1 MLSGGGAMNR
11 LRYVG
16 VALVAGTVGAAVALL
31 MAPDSGRNTRRRL
44 SRRIARER
52 QAVLR
57 RSRRMIAEA
66 EDHLDQKVR
75 EAARY
80 LEVQVKRGEKLAAAA
95 AGDAVEQYEQGKKKL
110 NKLVR

>member
-1 MLSGGGAMNR
+1 MNR

-44 SRRIARER
+44 RRRVARER
-52 QAVLR
+52 EALLR
-57 RSRRMIAEA
+57 RSRRIIAEA
-66 EDHLDQKVR
+66 EDQLDAKVR
-75 EAARY
+75 EASRY
-80 LEVQVKRGEKLAAAA
+80 LETQVKRGEKIAAGAAEAAA
-95 AGDAVEQYEQGKKKL
+95 EQFEQGKKKL

>member
-1 MLSGGGAMNR
+1 MSR

-44 SRRIARER
+44 ARRLERER
-52 QAVLR
+52 LALMR
-57 RSRRMIAEA
+57 RSKRMIADA
-66 EDHLDQKVR
+66 EDHLDDKVK
-75 EAARY
+75 EASRY
-80 LEVQVKRGEKLAAAA
+80 LETQVKRGQKAV
-95 AGDAVEQYEQGKKKL
+95 AGIAEDAVDQYEQGKKKI

>member
-1 MLSGGGAMNR
+1 MSR

-44 SRRIARER
+44 SRRLEKER
-52 QAVLR
+52 QAMLR
-57 RSRRMIAEA
+57 RSRRLISEA
-66 EDHLDQKVR
+66 EDQLDHKVK
-75 EAARY
+75 EASRY
-80 LEVQVKRGEKLAAAA
+80 IESQVKRGEKVVAGL
-95 AGDAVEQYEQGKKKL
+95 AGDAVEQFEQGKKKI

>member
-1 MLSGGGAMNR
+1 MNR

-44 SRRIARER
+44 SRRISRER
-52 QAVLR
+52 QMLLR

-66 EDHLDQKVR
+66 EDQLDAKVR
-75 EAARY
+75 DAARY
-80 LEVQVKRGEKLAAAA
+80 LDMQVKRGEKIA
-95 AGDAVEQYEQGKKKL
+95 AGAAEQFDQGKKKL

>member
-1 MLSGGGAMNR
+1 MSR

-44 SRRIARER
+44 ARRLERER
-52 QAVLR
+52 QQLLR
-57 RSRRMIAEA
+57 RSRHMIAQA
-66 EDHLDQKVR
+66 EDQLDDKVKQASRYLDQ
-75 EAARY
+75 
-80 LEVQVKRGEKLAAAA
+80 QVKRGQKAVADIAE
-95 AGDAVEQYEQGKKKL
+95 DAVDQYEQGKKKV

>member
-1 MLSGGGAMNR
+1 MNR

-44 SRRIARER
+44 SRRVSRER
-52 QAVLR
+52 QALLR
-57 RSRRMIAEA
+57 RSRRMIADA
-66 EDHLDQKVR
+66 EDQLDAKVKD
-75 EAARY
+75 AARY
-80 LEVQVKRGEKLAAAA
+80 IETQVKRGEKIASNAASE
-95 AGDAVEQYEQGKKKL
+95 AVEQYEQGKKKI

>member
-1 MLSGGGAMNR
+1 MSK

-31 MAPDSGRNTRRRL
+31 IAPDSGRNTRRRL
-44 SRRIARER
+44 ARRLERER
-52 QAVLR
+52 QALLR

-66 EDHLDQKVR
+66 EDQLDDKVK
-75 EAARY
+75 EASRY
-80 LEVQVKRGEKLAAAA
+80 LEAQVKRGQKAVESIAE
-95 AGDAVEQYEQGKKKL
+95 DAVDQFEQGKKKV

>member
-1 MLSGGGAMNR
+1 MNR

-44 SRRIARER
+44 SRRISRER
-52 QAVLR
+52 QALLK
-57 RSRRMIAEA
+57 RSRRIVAEA
-66 EDHLDQKVR
+66 EDQLDAKVR
-75 EAARY
+75 DAARY
-80 LEVQVKRGEKLAAAA
+80 IESQVKRSEKIA
-95 AGDAVEQYEQGKKKL
+95 AGVAGEAAEQFEQGKKKL

>member
-1 MLSGGGAMNR
+1 MSR

-44 SRRIARER
+44 SRRLERER
-52 QAVLR
+52 QEMLR
-57 RSRRMIAEA
+57 RGRRLMEEA
-66 EDHLDQKVR
+66 EGHLDQKVK
-75 EAARY
+75 EASRY
-80 LEVQVKRGEKLAAAA
+80 LDAQVKRGQKVV
-95 AGDAVEQYEQGKKKL
+95 AGVAEDAVDQFEQGKKKI

>member
-1 MLSGGGAMNR
+1 MNR

-44 SRRIARER
+44 SRRISRER
-52 QAVLR
+52 QALLK
-57 RSRRMIAEA
+57 RSRRIIAEA
-66 EDHLDQKVR
+66 EDQLDAKVQGR
-75 EAARY
+75 RPLHREPGEARREDRGRARPSEAA
-80 LEVQVKRGEKLAAAA
+80 
-95 AGDAVEQYEQGKKKL
+95 EQFEQGKKKL

>member
-1 MLSGGGAMNR
+1 MNR

-44 SRRIARER
+44 SRRISRER
-52 QAVLR
+52 QMLLR

-66 EDHLDQKVR
+66 EDQLDAKVR

-80 LEVQVKRGEKLAAAA
+80 LETQIKRGEKMAAGAAADA
-95 AGDAVEQYEQGKKKL
+95 AEQFEQGKKKL

>member
-1 MLSGGGAMNR
+1 MSK

-31 MAPDSGRNTRRRL
+31 IAPDSGRNTRRRL
-44 SRRIARER
+44 ARRLERER
-52 QAVLR
+52 QALLR

-66 EDHLDQKVR
+66 EDHLDDKVK
-75 EAARY
+75 EASRY
-80 LEVQVKRGEKLAAAA
+80 LDAQVKRGQKAVESIAE
-95 AGDAVEQYEQGKKKL
+95 DAVDQYEQGKKKV

>member
-1 MLSGGGAMNR
+1 MNR

-44 SRRIARER
+44 SRRISRER
-52 QAVLR
+52 QALLK
-57 RSRRMIAEA
+57 RSRRIVAEA
-66 EDHLDQKVR
+66 EDQLDAKVR
-75 EAARY
+75 DAARY
-80 LEVQVKRGEKLAAAA
+80 IESQVKRGEKIAASAA
-95 AGDAVEQYEQGKKKL
+95 SEAAEQFEQGKKKI

>member
-1 MLSGGGAMNR
+1 MNR

-44 SRRIARER
+44 SRRVARER
-52 QAVLR
+52 QMLMR

-66 EDHLDQKVR
+66 EDQLDAKVR

-80 LEVQVKRGEKLAAAA
+80 LEQQVKRGEKIAAAA
-95 AGDAVEQYEQGKKKL
+95 AEEAVDQYEQGKKKL

>member
-1 MLSGGGAMNR
+1 MSR

-44 SRRIARER
+44 SRRLERER
-52 QAVLR
+52 QAMLR
-57 RSRRMIAEA
+57 RSRRLISEA
-66 EDHLDQKVR
+66 EDHLDHKVK
-75 EAARY
+75 EASRY
-80 LEVQVKRGEKLAAAA
+80 IESQVKRGEKVVASL
-95 AGDAVEQYEQGKKKL
+95 AGDAVEQFEQGKKKI